1 MSSSL
6 VGAHPSLGPHLK
18 DGGAGPQRAR
28 LLEAITLVVAEK
40 GYVAATVADV
50 VRAARVSRG
59 TFYAEFASK
68 EECFLEAYRYGVD
81 VLVDRISAAT
91 RAAGEVARSSDA
103 ADRGAGAARISATAG
118 RAGQSGW
125 QAELR
130 AGLRAYLEA
139 LAGEPLF
146 ARTHMLELHAA
157 GPRAQA
163 ERDSA
168 LRRFAARYRRS
179 FEAAAKERPELL
191 VPSDDLLFILAAGVD
206 QLVCARVREAPLER
220 LPALED
226 TLVQA
231 AEALLEGTAN
241 VNDPGSPRWT

>member
-1 MSSSL
+1 MKGSL
-6 VGAHPSLGPHLK
+6 VGTHPSLGPHLG
-18 DGGAGPQRAR
+18 DGAGAQRAR
-28 LLEAITLVVAEK
+28 LLEAITSVVADK

-59 TFYAEFASK
+59 TFYAEFTSK

-81 VLVDRISAAT
+81 VLVERISAAT
-91 RAAGEVARSSDA
+91 RAAGPD
-103 ADRGAGAARISATAG
+103 
-118 RAGQSGW
+118 GW
-125 QAELR
+125 RAELR
-130 AGLRAYLEA
+130 AGLHAYLEV
-139 LAGEPLF
+139 LAGEPRF

-163 ERDSA
+163 ARDAA
-168 LRRFAARYRRS
+168 LRRFASRYRRT
-179 FEAAAKERPELL
+179 FETAAEDLPGLR

-206 QLVCARVREAPLER
+206 QLVCAHVREAPLDR

-231 AEALLEGTAN
+231 AEALLAGVAN
-241 VNDPGSPRWT
+241 STTPGD